1 MGPETHYAKS
11 GDLHVAYQVFGDG
24 PVDLIYAPGFI
35 SHLEIYWEEPTIAR
49 WLERLGSFCRVVMF
63 DKRGTGMSDRV
74 RDLPS
79 MDDRMDDVR
88 MVMDAVGIEKA
99 AVFGLSEGGS
109 MAMMFA
115 ASHPD
120 RCHSL
125 TLYGSFAKFSSW
137 IGTDEEFDGL
147 IDYIDNQWG
156 SGASMPLF
164 APSRQDDAALQT
176 WWGRFERL
184 AASPSAAIELMRM
197 NREIDLTDILPS
209 IRVPTL
215 IVHRKDD
222 TLIDVEGGQL
232 LAERIPGARYE
243 EFPGIDHIPMVGENA
258 SQILNPDSCR
268 RGSNVAIRWDGVRST
283 PSFHRYISKVLPA
296 KSDPLRKSPNS
307 AQQSLSA

>member
-1 MGPETHYAKS
+1 LLAIS
-11 GDLHVAYQVFGDG
+11 G
-24 PVDLIYAPGFI
+24 
-35 SHLEIYWEEPTIAR
+35 
-49 WLERLGSFCRVVMF
+49 
-63 DKRGTGMSDRV
+63 
-74 RDLPS
+74 
-79 MDDRMDDVR
+79 
-88 MVMDAVGIEKA
+88 
-99 AVFGLSEGGS
+99 
-109 MAMMFA
+109 
-115 ASHPD
+115 HPD